1 MSDEHRH
8 LQHHHLNEGDE
19 ITAAPY
25 LLDAAAADAYSASVK
40 EPQRRRSKNIHSDPQ
55 AAAAAGF
62 AKPIAAGEQT
72 IAVMMQLI
80 ADRFGESFY
89 RGGRFEAVLIKPVLY
104 GDTLAAR
111 AKVERIANGFAE
123 LSMRVENQ
131 RGEAVLTGTARAPL
145 AAQ

>member
-1 MSDEHRH
+1 MSEEHQH
-8 LQHHHLNEGDE
+8 LSEGDV
-19 ITAAPY
+19 IAAAPY
-25 LLDAAAADAYSASVK
+25 LLDDAAAEAYGASVK
-40 EPQRRRSKNIHSDPQ
+40 EPARRRIKNIHSDPR
-55 AAAAAGF
+55 AAAEAGF

-80 ADRFGESFY
+80 ADRFGEDFY
-89 RGGRFEAVLIKPVLY
+89 RGGRFDVALVKPVLF

-131 RGEAVLTGTARAPL
+131 RGEAVLTGTARAPI
-145 AAQ
+145 ASR